1 MCFNL
6 IVFEITT
13 LHSVKWSKKTLR
25 VNYSKF
31 SFQDLYLLASNPLN
45 FNLFF
50 IFHNKCFV
58 QWYFSSVLSYFIV
71 TS

>member
-25 VNYSKF
+25 VNYSNLVF
-31 SFQDLYLLASNPLN
+31 RTCTSWLLTPSIMIAQSYTN
-45 FNLFF
+45 FLWILIRIRN
-50 IFHNKCFV
+50 
-58 QWYFSSVLSYFIV
+58 SGD
-71 TS
+71 